1 MNIMKQQET
10 TLVQRAC
17 TKVAGFK
24 TLHKRLEKKIIVSGK
39 SLSTLNNYM
48 RCISHVALYFN
59 CLPSQ
64 LDIEQI
70 EEYLLMVKKRNTTAS
85 ESFFKHTVYGL
96 RFLFRCENLDDRAI
110 KLPQLKRV
118 NTLPVV
124 LGQSEMRELLRAPQ
138 LLKHRVLIGLL
149 YGCGL
154 RCQEARMLLLKDVDF
169 ERNMIHVRQSKGRK
183 DRYVPI
189 GITLS
194 RGLKKYMETEHPYR
208 WLFNGKNHHEG
219 FSQKGV
225 QWVVRE
231 ATKKTSIQKHVT
243 VHTLRH
249 SYATHLLEEG
259 LDIVS
264 IKELLGH
271 AHIETTMVYL
281 HVAQSGRQ
289 TPFSPLDRLYLPTG
303 QAGDKV

>member
-1 MNIMKQQET
+1 MNILKQQEA

-17 TKVAGFK
+17 AKVAGFK
-24 TLHKRLEKKIIVSGK
+24 NLHKRLEKKIIVSGK
-39 SLSTLNNYM
+39 SMSTLNNYM
-48 RCISHVALYFN
+48 RSIAHLSLSFK
-59 CLPSQ
+59 CLPTE
-64 LDIEQI
+64 LDLEQI
-70 EEYLLMVKKRNTTAS
+70 EEYLLRVKMENKTPS

-96 RFLFRCENLDDRAI
+96 RFLFRCEGLDDRAI
-110 KLPQLKRV
+110 RLPKMKRD
-118 NTLPVV
+118 NKLPVV
-124 LGQSEMRELLRAPQ
+124 LGRSEMKALLKVPD

-154 RCQEARMLLLKDVDF
+154 RCQEVRTLLIKDVDF

-183 DRYVPI
+183 DRYVPL
-189 GITLS
+189 GVHLS
-194 RGLKKYMETEHPYR
+194 RGLKSYLEAEHPHK
-208 WLFNGKNHHEG
+208 WLFNGKDHREG

-231 ATKKTSIQKHVT
+231 ASKKIGIQKHVT

-249 SYATHLLEEG
+249 TYATHLLEDG

-271 AHIETTMVYL
+271 GHIQTTMIYL
-281 HVAQSGRQ
+281 HVAKSGRQ
-289 TPFSPLDRLYLPTG
+289 APFSPLDKLY
-303 QAGDKV
+303 QKV

>member
-17 TKVAGFK
+17 AKVAGFK

-39 SLSTLNNYM
+39 SISTLNNYM
-48 RCISHVALYFN
+48 RCIAHVALHFK

-64 LDIEQI
+64 LDMEQI
-70 EEYLLMVKKRNTTAS
+70 EDYLLVVKKRNTTAS

-96 RFLFRCENLDDRAI
+96 RFLFRCEGLDDRAI
-110 KLPQLKRV
+110 KLPHLKRD
-118 NTLPVV
+118 NKLPVV
-124 LGQSEMRELLRAPQ
+124 LGRSEMKELLKAPA
-138 LLKHRVLIGLL
+138 LLKHRILIGVL

-154 RCQEARMLLLKDVDF
+154 RCREARSLLIKDVDF
-169 ERNMIHVRQSKGRK
+169 ERNMIHVRQGKGGK

-189 GITLS
+189 GTHLS
-194 RGLKKYMETEHPYR
+194 RGLKKYLETQLPHK
-208 WLFNGKNHHEG
+208 WIFNGKSHQEH

-231 ATKKTSIQKHVT
+231 STKKTSIQKHVT

-249 SYATHLLEEG
+249 TYATHLLEDG

-271 AHIETTMVYL
+271 AHIQTTMIYL
-281 HVAQSGRQ
+281 HVAKPGRQ
-289 TPFSPLDRLYLPTG
+289 APFSPLDRLYLPVR
-303 QAGDKV
+303 QAGEKV

>member
-1 MNIMKQQET
+1 MNIMKQQEA

-17 TKVAGFK
+17 AKVAGFK
-24 TLHKRLEKKIIVSGK
+24 ALHKRLEKKIIVSGK

-48 RCISHVALYFN
+48 RCIAHLSLSFK
-59 CLPSQ
+59 CLPTD
-64 LDIEQI
+64 LDLEQI
-70 EEYLLMVKKRNTTAS
+70 EEYLLSVKKENKTPS

-96 RFLFRCENLDDRAI
+96 RFLFRCEGLDDRAI
-110 KLPQLKRV
+110 QLPKMKRD
-118 NTLPVV
+118 NKLPVV
-124 LGQSEMRELLRAPQ
+124 LGRSEMKELLKAPV

-154 RCQEARMLLLKDVDF
+154 RCQEARSLLIKDVDF
-169 ERNMIHVRQSKGRK
+169 GRNMIHVRQSKGRK

-189 GITLS
+189 GMHLS
-194 RGLKKYMETEHPYR
+194 RGLKTYLEAEHPHK
-208 WLFNGKNHHEG
+208 WLFNGKDHHEG

-231 ATKKTSIQKHVT
+231 STKKTSIQKHVT

-249 SYATHLLEEG
+249 TYATHLLEDG

-271 AHIETTMVYL
+271 AHIQTTMVYL
-281 HVAQSGRQ
+281 HVAKSGRQ
-289 TPFSPLDRLYLPTG
+289 APFSPLDKLYEK
-303 QAGDKV
+303 A

>member
-17 TKVAGFK
+17 TKVTGFK
-24 TLHKRLEKKIIVSGK
+24 KLHKQLEKKIIVGGK

-48 RCISHVALYFN
+48 RCIAHVALHFN
-59 CLPSQ
+59 TLPSQ

-70 EEYLLMVKKRNTTAS
+70 EEYLLMVKKRNTTSS

-96 RFLFRCENLDDRAI
+96 RFLFRCEGRDARAI
-110 KLPQLKRV
+110 QLPVIKRD
-118 NTLPVV
+118 NKLPVV
-124 LGQSEMRELLRAPQ
+124 LSPGEMKLMLKTPE
-138 LLKHRVLIGLL
+138 LLKHRILLGVL

-154 RCQEARMLLLKDVDF
+154 RCREARSLLIKDVDF

-189 GITLS
+189 GENLCRGIKAYLS
-194 RGLKKYMETEHPYR
+194 SEVPHK
-208 WLFNGKNHHEG
+208 WLFNGKDKHEG

-231 ATKKTSIQKHVT
+231 ATRKSGIQKQVT

-249 SYATHLLEEG
+249 TYATHLLEEG

-271 AHIETTMVYL
+271 AHIQTTMVYL
-281 HVAQSGRQ
+281 HVAQLGRQ
-289 TPFSPLDRLYLPTG
+289 TSFSPLDRLYL
-303 QAGDKV
+303 KR

>member
-1 MNIMKQQET
+1 METKKKET
-10 TLVQRAC
+10 TLVQHAC
-17 TKVAGFK
+17 AKVAGFK
-24 TLHKRLEKKIIVSGK
+24 SLHKRLEKKIIVSGK

-48 RCISHVALYFN
+48 RCIAHVALHFN
-59 CLPSQ
+59 TLPSE

-70 EEYLLMVKKRNTTAS
+70 EEYLLMVKKRNTTSS

-96 RFLFRCENLDDRAI
+96 RFLFRCEGRDARAI
-110 KLPQLKRV
+110 QLPSIKRD
-118 NTLPVV
+118 NRLPVV
-124 LGQSEMRELLRAPQ
+124 LSPGEIKVLLKTPE
-138 LLKHRVLIGLL
+138 LLKHRILLGVL

-154 RCQEARMLLLKDVDF
+154 RCHEVRSLLIKDVDF
-169 ERNMIHVRQSKGRK
+169 ERNMLHVRQSKGRK

-189 GITLS
+189 GENLC
-194 RGLKKYMETEHPYR
+194 RGLKNYLASENPYK
-208 WLFNGKNHHEG
+208 WLFNGKDKHES
-219 FSQKGV
+219 FSQRGV

-231 ATKKTSIQKHVT
+231 ATRKSSIQKQVT

-289 TPFSPLDRLYLPTG
+289 VPFSPLDRLYQKT
-303 QAGDKV
+303 

>member
-1 MNIMKQQET
+1 MNIMKHQEA

-17 TKVAGFK
+17 AKVAGFK

-48 RCISHVALYFN
+48 RCIAHVALHFN
-59 CLPSQ
+59 CLPSD

-70 EEYLLMVKKRNTTAS
+70 EEYLLSVKKKNTGSS

-96 RFLFRCENLDDRAI
+96 RFLFRTEGRDDRAI
-110 KLPQLKRV
+110 RLPSIKRD
-118 NTLPVV
+118 NKLPVV
-124 LGQSEMRELLRAPQ
+124 LSRSEMKALLIIPV
-138 LLKHRVLIGLL
+138 LLKHRVLIGIL

-154 RCQEARMLLLKDVDF
+154 RCHEARSLLIKDVDF
-169 ERNMIHVRQSKGRK
+169 ERNMIHIRQSKGRK

-189 GITLS
+189 GLNLS
-194 RGLKKYMETEHPYR
+194 RGLKKYLEAEHPHK
-208 WLFNGKNHHEG
+208 WLFNGKDHNEG

-231 ATKKTSIQKHVT
+231 ATKKAGIQKQVT

-249 SYATHLLEEG
+249 TYATHLLEDG

-271 AHIETTMVYL
+271 AHIETTMIYL
-281 HVAQSGRQ
+281 HVAKAGRQ
-289 TPFSPLDRLYLPTG
+289 APFSPLDRLYE
-303 QAGDKV
+303 KR

>member
-17 TKVAGFK
+17 AKVAGFK
-24 TLHKRLEKKIIVSGK
+24 NLHKRLEKKIIVSGK
-39 SLSTLNNYM
+39 SMSTLNNYM
-48 RCISHVALYFN
+48 RCIAHLSLYFK
-59 CLPSQ
+59 CLPTD
-64 LDIEQI
+64 LDLEQI
-70 EEYLLMVKKRNTTAS
+70 EEYLLSVKKENTTPS

-96 RFLFRCENLDDRAI
+96 RFLFRCEGLDDRAI
-110 KLPQLKRV
+110 KLPQLKRD
-118 NTLPVV
+118 NKLPVV
-124 LGQSEMRELLRAPQ
+124 LGRSEMKELLKAPV

-154 RCQEARMLLLKDVDF
+154 RCQEARWLHIKDVDF
-169 ERNMIHVRQSKGRK
+169 ERNMIHVRQSKGRR

-189 GITLS
+189 GMHLS
-194 RGLKKYMETEHPYR
+194 RGLKTYLEAERPHK
-208 WLFNGKNHHEG
+208 WLFNGKDHHEG
-219 FSQKGV
+219 FSQRGV
-225 QWVVRE
+225 QWVIRE
-231 ATKKTSIQKHVT
+231 STKKTSIQKHVT

-249 SYATHLLEEG
+249 TYATHLLEDG

-281 HVAQSGRQ
+281 HVAKAGSQA
-289 TPFSPLDRLYLPTG
+289 PFSPLDKLYE
-303 QAGDKV
+303 KV

>member
-24 TLHKRLEKKIIVSGK
+24 TLYKRLEKKIIVSGK
-39 SLSTLNNYM
+39 SHSTLNNYM
-48 RCISHVALYFN
+48 RCISHVALHFK
-59 CLPSQ
+59 CLPTQ
-64 LDIEQI
+64 LNIEQI
-70 EEYLLMVKKRNTTAS
+70 EDYLLVVKKRNTTPS

-96 RFLFRCENLDDRAI
+96 RFLFRCEGLDDHAI
-110 KLPQLKRV
+110 KLPHLKRD
-118 NTLPVV
+118 NKLPVV
-124 LGQSEMRELLRAPQ
+124 LGRSEMKELLKAPG
-138 LLKHRVLIGLL
+138 LLKHRILIGVL

-154 RCQEARMLLLKDVDF
+154 RCQEARKLLIKDVDF

-189 GITLS
+189 GTTLS
-194 RGLKKYMETEHPYR
+194 RGLKKYIEAEHPYR
-208 WLFNGKNHHEG
+208 WLFNGKNHHES

-231 ATKKTSIQKHVT
+231 ATKKTSIQKQVT

-249 SYATHLLEEG
+249 TYATHLLEDG

-271 AHIETTMVYL
+271 AHIQTTMIYL
-281 HVAQSGRQ
+281 HVAQPGRQ
-289 TPFSPLDRLYLPTG
+289 APFSPLDRLYLPIG
-303 QAGDKV
+303 QAGEKV

>member
-1 MNIMKQQET
+1 MNIMMQQEA

-17 TKVAGFK
+17 AKVEGFRAI
-24 TLHKRLEKKIIVSGK
+24 HKRLEKKIIVSGK

-48 RCISHVALYFN
+48 RCIAHLSLYFK
-59 CLPSQ
+59 CLPTD
-64 LDIEQI
+64 LDLEQI
-70 EEYLLMVKKRNTTAS
+70 EEYLLSVKKENTTPS

-96 RFLFRCENLDDRAI
+96 RFLFRCEGLDDRAI
-110 KLPQLKRV
+110 RLPHLKRD
-118 NTLPVV
+118 NKLPVV
-124 LGQSEMRELLRAPQ
+124 LGRSEMKELLKAPA

-154 RCQEARMLLLKDVDF
+154 RCQEARSLLIKDLDF
-169 ERNMIHVRQSKGRK
+169 ERNMIHVRQGKGRK

-189 GITLS
+189 GIHLS
-194 RGLKKYMETEHPYR
+194 RGLKSYLQAEHPHK
-208 WLFNGKNHHEG
+208 WLFNGKDHHEG

-231 ATKKTSIQKHVT
+231 SAKKTSIQKHVT

-249 SYATHLLEEG
+249 TYATHLLEDG

-271 AHIETTMVYL
+271 AHIQTTMVYL
-281 HVAQSGRQ
+281 HVAKAGRQ
-289 TPFSPLDRLYLPTG
+289 TPFSPLDKLY
-303 QAGDKV
+303 QKA

>member
-1 MNIMKQQET
+1 MNIMTQQET

-17 TKVAGFK
+17 AKVAGFK
-24 TLHKRLEKKIIVSGK
+24 TLYKRLEKKIIVSGK
-39 SLSTLNNYM
+39 SKSTLNNYM
-48 RCISHVALYFN
+48 RCLAHIALQYDT
-59 CLPSQ
+59 LPSK

-70 EEYLLMVKKRNTTAS
+70 EDYLLIVKKRNTTAS

-96 RFLFRCENLDDRAI
+96 RFLFRVEGRDDKAI
-110 KLPQLKRV
+110 KLPSIKRD
-118 NTLPVV
+118 NKLPVV
-124 LGQSEMRELLRAPQ
+124 LSREEMKALLKASA
-138 LLKHRVLIGLL
+138 LLKHRVLIGVL

-154 RCQEARMLLLKDVDF
+154 RCHEVRSLLIKDVDF
-169 ERNMIHVRQSKGRK
+169 QRNMIHVRQGKGRK

-189 GITLS
+189 GENLS
-194 RGLKKYMETEHPYR
+194 RGLKTYLDAEHPHK
-208 WLFNGKNHHEG
+208 WLFNGKDRQG

-231 ATKKTSIQKHVT
+231 AARKTAIQKQVT

-249 SYATHLLEEG
+249 TYATHLLEDG

-271 AHIETTMVYL
+271 AHIQTTMIYL
-281 HVAQSGRQ
+281 HVAKSGRQ
-289 TPFSPLDRLYLPTG
+289 VPFSPLDKLY
-303 QAGDKV
+303 QKV

>member
-1 MNIMKQQET
+1 MNTMKQKEA

-24 TLHKRLEKKIIVSGK
+24 NLHKRLEKKIIISGK
-39 SLSTLNNYM
+39 SISTLNNYM
-48 RCISHVALYFN
+48 RCIAHVALYFK

-64 LDIEQI
+64 LDFEQI
-70 EEYLLMVKKRNTTAS
+70 EEYLLMVKKNNKTAS

-96 RFLFRCENLDDRAI
+96 RFLFRCEGLDDRAI
-110 KLPQLKRV
+110 KLPQLKRDKK
-118 NTLPVV
+118 LPVV
-124 LGQSEMRELLRAPQ
+124 LGQSEIKELLLAPT

-154 RCQEARMLLLKDVDF
+154 RCQEVRRLLIKDVDF

-189 GITLS
+189 GVTLS
-194 RGLKKYMETEHPYR
+194 RGLKKYIEAEHPHR

-231 ATKKTSIQKHVT
+231 ATKKTTIQKQVT

-281 HVAQSGRQ
+281 HVANCGRKA
-289 TPFSPLDRLYLPTG
+289 PFSPLDRLYLTIG
-303 QAGDKV
+303 QASKKG